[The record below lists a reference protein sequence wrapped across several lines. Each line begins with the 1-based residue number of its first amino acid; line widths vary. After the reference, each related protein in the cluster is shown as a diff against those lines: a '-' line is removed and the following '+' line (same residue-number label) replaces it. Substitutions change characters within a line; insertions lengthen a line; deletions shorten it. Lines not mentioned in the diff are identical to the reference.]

1 MVRTARLY
9 VFSAITPAPNFF
21 QTPAFAMDRQV
32 TELRFFLASVCLLAG
47 CAAEDFADPLSQYEE
62 LEATTILSAPDARPG
77 SYAPESRE
85 TVLRG
90 RYLVELLGCGACHT
104 DGALIGDPDPMRQL
118 AGSNVGIAFSNP
130 LGDSRPGIVYPSNIT
145 PDVDTGIGAWTDHQ
159 IVAAIRAGQGRHGTR
174 RIAVMPWQGYAKL
187 SQEDAMAIA
196 AYLLSIPAVSHDVP
210 EEVKPG
216 TRATSPFVY
225 FGVYQ
230 RR

>member
-1 MVRTARLY
+1 MSTA
-9 VFSAITPAPNFF
+9 VKIACS
-21 QTPAFAMDRQV
+21 
-32 TELRFFLASVCLLAG
+32 FLAVALLLAA
-47 CAAEDFADPLSQYEE
+47 CAAGDLADPLSEYEE
-62 LEATTILSAPDARPG
+62 VEATTILGAPDAKPG
-77 SYAPESRE
+77 SYAPEMRT

-90 RYLVELLGCGACHT
+90 KYLVELLGCGACHT
-104 DGALIGDPDPMRQL
+104 DGALVGDADPRRQL
-118 AGSNVGIAFSNP
+118 AGSAIGIAYSNP

-145 PDVDTGIGAWTDHQ
+145 PDVETGIGSWSDAQ

-196 AYLLSIPAVSHDVP
+196 AYLQSIPAVSHDVP
-210 EEVKPG
+210 DEVAPG
-216 TRATSPFVY
+216 TRARSPFVY

>member
-1 MVRTARLY
+1 
-9 VFSAITPAPNFF
+9 
-21 QTPAFAMDRQV
+21 MDRRV
-32 TELRFFLASVCLLAG
+32 RVFKVFLAGLCVLSG

-62 LEATTILSAPDARPG
+62 VDATTIISAPDARSG

-90 RYLVELLGCGACHT
+90 KYLVELLGCGTCHT

-118 AGSNVGIAFSNP
+118 GGSSIGIAYSNP

-145 PDVDTGIGAWTDHQ
+145 PDVKTGIGAWTDFQ
-159 IVAAIRAGQGRHGTR
+159 IVAAIRAGQGRHGSR

-210 EEVKPG
+210 NEVEPG

-230 RR
+230 SR